1 MVIGLFLF
9 ISLMVLI
16 FVLLTS
22 NIIVSAV
29 PVSSINCQQ
38 DSDCIL
44 KDTPY
49 CCGDKVEYYKGCYSI
64 NETPKEVNCSSNSP
78 CPGLAKITSCECK
91 NNKCIWGKNLPNYND
106 STNQNKSF
114 NLSNGRKAEI
124 KIMPETASQKA
135 IERLGE
141 LGFNIILKEVGNGN
155 NTKAVYELIAKK
167 EGKMLGLFKINGNI
181 AIQVDA
187 ETGDIIKVKKPWW
200 AFLASGI

>member
-1 MVIGLFLF
+1 MKKGVVIGLFLF
-9 ISLMVLI
+9 ISLIVLV

-78 CPGLAKITSCECK
+78 CPWLAEINSCECK
-91 NNKCIWGKNLPNYND
+91 NNKCKGISNEGKYCSKQLFNMSIYSD
-106 STNQNKSF
+106 SEIKECILAERKVYIISQNAYDGGSGLLDPYG
-114 NLSNGRKAEI
+114 NLSGVCV
-124 KIMPETASQKA
+124 Q
-135 IERLGE
+135 
-141 LGFNIILKEVGNGN
+141 GFNG
-155 NTKAVYELIAKK
+155 KAVGACI
-167 EGKMLGLFKINGNI
+167 
-181 AIQVDA
+181 D
-187 ETGDIIKVKKPWW
+187 
-200 AFLASGI
+200 

>member
-1 MVIGLFLF
+1 MIGLFLF
-9 ISLMVLI
+9 ISLIVLV

-78 CPGLAKITSCECK
+78 CPWL
-91 NNKCIWGKNLPNYND
+91 
-106 STNQNKSF
+106 
-114 NLSNGRKAEI
+114 AEI
-124 KIMPETASQKA
+124 NSL
-135 IERLGE
+135 IEKG
-141 LGFNIILKEVGNGN
+141 V
-155 NTKAVYELIAKK
+155 
-167 EGKMLGLFKINGNI
+167 
-181 AIQVDA
+181 
-187 ETGDIIKVKKPWW
+187 VKKSDFEYEKYFGPE
-200 AFLASGI
+200 IIP